1 MTMRFGFEPRAF
13 MMRPW
18 KLGGAGFG
26 FPAVAGRLRRWT
38 HWGEMVVVRVTVKK
52 LRGTRYWL
60 PCLIYGVKMA
70 ASPPPAP
77 SSPLTA
83 LEDQKAMLGIRGLL
97 LSCRTIYAEAA
108 ALLYSAN
115 RFVVHYT
122 GAGTL
127 APLLSL
133 TAPALSS
140 LGSLKIVLNQA
151 SCHLRP
157 RYHGHQ
163 VPLLASLTP
172 ADADGGNDTAT
183 QTLLGEWDT
192 AARHLSVITS
202 GSLEL
207 ALVCDISPLH
217 EQAVQ
222 VAASVLA
229 PLGQFPLLRSCH
241 IRLAATPDLG
251 LGQLAQC
258 STLESRGL
266 AAPKPTTTKGS
277 AFLALPRELR
287 LCILEFT
294 DLVTP
299 NHEVCWC
306 RQDSKYTWSD
316 LGGDYQCNN
325 DTFRSPCAFS
335 ECWYRS
341 TPIGC
346 FCRRRH
352 AASST
357 ACICWVPPGPVFLVC
372 RTLYQDAQ
380 LVFFSSNRFIVHD
393 LALIP
398 WALDCPRVD
407 ETLKDECGNLNS
419 EYPFPRLAA
428 SQFLRDMVPAHCIPY
443 LRFLE
448 LVFPPYLTATWPK
461 ADHPVILD
469 WHDTILWLQDRINGP
484 ALTIRLVAAKCG
496 TLAPDRPYT
505 DTISVAFGDAI
516 SAGYAQLLQPIARL
530 GRSATNG
537 LARFYADLRYP
548 WEWTDEA
555 TQREDRRQWAEA
567 GKREVKS
574 STERRVLRDRYA
586 SQYANGKEE
595 PEVSLWQHVFA
606 YHY

>member
-1 MTMRFGFEPRAF
+1 MSTTSSEPECLAVPPLLRLPSLVRHRIYRFAGLASWDGSPYTFDLHGGDPGRQHVWMPWPSAF
-13 MMRPW
+13 
-18 KLGGAGFG
+18 
-26 FPAVAGRLRRWT
+26 
-38 HWGEMVVVRVTVKK
+38 
-52 LRGTRYWL
+52 
-60 PCLIYGVKMA
+60 
-70 ASPPPAP
+70 
-77 SSPLTA
+77 
-83 LEDQKAMLGIRGLL
+83 RGLL
-97 LSCRTIYAEAA
+97 LSCRAIYAEAA

-140 LGSLKIVLNQA
+140 LSWLKIVLNQA
-151 SCHLRP
+151 SCHQRTRGYHDRDCCFS
-157 RYHGHQ
+157 RYRSSGCYITDSSFHGHQ
-163 VPLLASLTP
+163 VPLLEGLTP
-172 ADADGGNDTAT
+172 ADGGMYDTAT
-183 QTLLGEWDT
+183 QTLLGEWHA
-192 AARHLSVITS
+192 AARHLSVIAPR
-202 GSLEL
+202 SLEL
-207 ALVCDISPLH
+207 ALVCDISPQH

-241 IRLAATPDLG
+241 IRLAVTPDLG
-251 LGQLAQC
+251 LGRLAQR
-258 STLESRGL
+258 SALESCRL
-266 AAPKPTTTKGS
+266 VAPKPTTTNS

-287 LCILEFT
+287 LRILEFT

-299 NHEVCWC
+299 NHEVWWC

-335 ECWYRS
+335 ECWHRS
-341 TPIGC
+341 TPMGC

-357 ACICWVPPGPVFLVC
+357 ACTCWVPPQPVFLVC
-372 RTLYQDAQ
+372 RTLCQDAQ

-393 LALIP
+393 LASIP
-398 WALDCPRVD
+398 WSLDCPGVD
-407 ETLKDECGNLNS
+407 ETLKDEYGKLNS

-443 LRFLE
+443 LHFLE
-448 LVFPPYLTATWPK
+448 LVFPPYFAPTWPK
-461 ADHPVILD
+461 AGHPAILD
-469 WHDTILWLQDRINGP
+469 WHDTILWLQDRIYGP
-484 ALTIRLVAAKCG
+484 ALTIRLVAAELG
-496 TLAPDRPYT
+496 TLAPDIPYT
-505 DTISVAFGDAI
+505 DTITVAQGDAI
-516 SAGYAQLLQPIARL
+516 SAGYAQLLQPLARL

-537 LARFYADLRYP
+537 LARFYADLHYP
-548 WEWTDEA
+548 WQWTDEVK
-555 TQREDRRQWAEA
+555 QRGDRRQWVKA

-574 STERRVLRDRYA
+574 SAERSVLGDRYA
-586 SQYANGKEE
+586 SQYASRREE

-606 YHY
+606 HHY

>member
-1 MTMRFGFEPRAF
+1 MSSESIAAPPLLRLPPLLRHHIYRFTGLASWDGSPYTFDLHGWDSGGQHVWMPRPPQLWPSAF
-13 MMRPW
+13 
-18 KLGGAGFG
+18 
-26 FPAVAGRLRRWT
+26 
-38 HWGEMVVVRVTVKK
+38 
-52 LRGTRYWL
+52 
-60 PCLIYGVKMA
+60 
-70 ASPPPAP
+70 
-77 SSPLTA
+77 
-83 LEDQKAMLGIRGLL
+83 RGLL
-97 LSCRTIYAEAA
+97 LSCRAIYAEAA

-122 GAGTL
+122 GVGTL

-151 SCHLRP
+151 SCHQRTRGCNDRACCFFRYSSP
-157 RYHGHQ
+157 RCYITDSSFHRHQ

-172 ADADGGNDTAT
+172 ADGGNDTAT
-183 QTLLGEWDT
+183 QTLLGEWG
-192 AARHLSVITS
+192 AVASHLSGFITPR
-202 GSLEL
+202 SLEL
-207 ALVCDISPLH
+207 ALVCDISPQH

-229 PLGQFPLLRSCH
+229 PLGQFPLLRSCY
-241 IRLAATPDLG
+241 IRLAVTPDLR
-251 LGQLAQC
+251 LGQLAQRF
-258 STLESRGL
+258 TLESRGL
-266 AAPKPTTTKGS
+266 AAPKPTTTNS

-287 LCILEFT
+287 LRILGFT

-299 NHEVCWC
+299 NHEVWWC
-306 RQDSKYTWSD
+306 RQDSKYTWFD
-316 LGGDYQCNN
+316 LGGDYRCNN
-325 DTFRSPCAFS
+325 DTYRSPCSFS

-346 FCRRRH
+346 FCGRRH
-352 AASST
+352 AASLA
-357 ACICWVPPGPVFLVC
+357 ACTCWAPPEPVFLIC

-380 LVFFSSNRFIVHD
+380 FVFFSSNRFIVHD

-398 WALDCPRVD
+398 WTLDCPRVD
-407 ETLKDECGNLNS
+407 ETLKDEYGNLNS

-448 LVFPPYLTATWPK
+448 LVFPTYLAATWPK
-461 ADHPVILD
+461 ADHPAILD

-484 ALTIRLVAAKCG
+484 GLTIRLVAAEPG
-496 TLAPDRPYT
+496 ALAPDSPYT
-505 DTISVAFGDAI
+505 DTITVAQGDAI
-516 SAGYAQLLQPIARL
+516 SAGYAQLLQPLAQL

-548 WEWTDEA
+548 WQWTDEA
-555 TQREDRRQWAEA
+555 EQQENRWEWAEA
-567 GKREVKS
+567 GKREVKRS
-574 STERRVLRDRYA
+574 AERSVLGDRYDRE
-586 SQYANGKEE
+586 YANGKEE